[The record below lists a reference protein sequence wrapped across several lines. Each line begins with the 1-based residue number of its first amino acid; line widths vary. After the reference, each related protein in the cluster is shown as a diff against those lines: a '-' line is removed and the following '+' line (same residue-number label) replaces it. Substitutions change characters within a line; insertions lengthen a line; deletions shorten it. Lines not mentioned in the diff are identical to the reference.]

1 VFALLLLLFTIIP
14 AIEIGLFVVVG
25 RDIGPAAT
33 ISVVIFTGFAGAAL
47 ARYQGTRVLT
57 QIQEALA
64 GGTIP
69 TDELVEGALVLFG
82 GALLLTPGFLTDA
95 WGIACLAP
103 PTRRLFA
110 LGLKRWFARRV
121 TLTGPGRAEMAGFR
135 MWTGG
140 VQPGPAAREQ
150 RIDLGIEE
158 PANAPG
164 PRTIDAS
171 FSVVADEPDKPEK
184 PDAD

>member
-1 VFALLLLLFTIIP
+1 MFLLLLLMFTIIP

-25 RDIGPAAT
+25 SDIGPAAT
-33 ISVVIFTGFAGAAL
+33 IAVVIFTGFAGAAL
-47 ARYQGTRVLT
+47 ARFQGTRVLT

-64 GGTIP
+64 RGAMP

-95 WGIACLAP
+95 WGIACLLP
-103 PTRRLFA
+103 PSRKLFA
-110 LGLKRWFARRV
+110 LGLKRWFWRRM
-121 TLTGPGRAEMAGFR
+121 TRTGPGRVEMKGFH

-140 VQPGPAAREQ
+140 VRPGPAAREP
-150 RIDLGIEE
+150 RIDLGIEA
-158 PANAPG
+158 PDSSPG

-171 FSVVADEPDKPEK
+171 FSVVPEPPPDEDG
-184 PDAD
+184 